1 MKRMLLSVLLFA
13 ASVIM
18 AQAQGF
24 RVHRSDGAVYE
35 FSVVADSIVFFDGEG
50 DPNYQEPVPDYV
62 LDAINQ
68 LQAYCDNLK
77 ATCAE
82 NRVFSQWNAE
92 MIKELTCQLYDLKD
106 EVTEVKVGCEAN
118 NERAKVYVDTEIANL
133 KSSVLSNISSVLA
146 DIKNNSNEISKLE
159 ANLQK
164 SLAQVNQTLADIKTQ
179 SLDNSNRISKLE
191 TALDNVEAEIEA
203 FAKDT
208 YARVATLEANVYNF
222 KDHLMLLVERDAEKD
237 AMIKALS
244 ERIAALEAK
253 VNQ

>member
-1 MKRMLLSVLLFA
+1 MKKMLLSVLLFA

-50 DPNYQEPVPDYV
+50 DPNYQEPVPDYI

-82 NRVFSQWNAE
+82 NQNVSQWNAE
-92 MIKELTCQLYDLKD
+92 MIKELAQQLDVFKTDLQ
-106 EVTEVKVGCEAN
+106 EVRVGCEAQFGN
-118 NERAKVYVDTEIANL
+118 SDRISNLEEVLSAVKAQNEKTYAKVAALEADVANL
-133 KSSVLSNISSVLA
+133 ETKVA
-146 DIKNNSNEISKLE
+146 Y
-159 ANLQK
+159 
-164 SLAQVNQTLADIKTQ
+164 
-179 SLDNSNRISKLE
+179 LE
-191 TALDNVEAEIEA
+191 T
-203 FAKDT
+203 K
-208 YARVATLEANVYNF
+208 VADFMADLV
-222 KDHLMLLVERDAEKD
+222 LLLERDAQRD
-237 AMIKALS
+237 AIIHALY
-244 ERIAALEAK
+244 ERIEALEAK

>member
-1 MKRMLLSVLLFA
+1 MKKMLLSVLLFA

-50 DPNYQEPVPDYV
+50 DPNYQEPVPDYI

-82 NRVFSQWNAE
+82 NQDVSQWNAE
-92 MIKELTCQLYDLKD
+92 MIKELAQQLDIFKTDLQ
-106 EVTEVKVGCEAN
+106 EVRVGCEAQFGN
-118 NERAKVYVDTEIANL
+118 SDRISNL
-133 KSSVLSNISSVLA
+133 EEVLSAVKA
-146 DIKNNSNEISKLE
+146 QNEK
-159 ANLQK
+159 
-164 SLAQVNQTLADIKTQ
+164 
-179 SLDNSNRISKLE
+179 
-191 TALDNVEAEIEA
+191 
-203 FAKDT
+203 T
-208 YARVATLEANVYNF
+208 YARVAALEADVVNLETKVANLETKVANF
-222 KDHLMLLVERDAEKD
+222 MDELMLLLKRDAEKD
-237 AMIKALS
+237 AIINALY

>member
-1 MKRMLLSVLLFA
+1 MKKMLLSVLLFA

-50 DPNYQEPVPDYV
+50 DPNYQEPVPDYI

-82 NRVFSQWNAE
+82 NQDVSQWNTE
-92 MIKELTCQLYDLKD
+92 MIKELAQQLDVFKTDLQ
-106 EVTEVKVGCEAN
+106 EVRVGCEAQFGN
-118 NERAKVYVDTEIANL
+118 SDRISNL
-133 KSSVLSNISSVLA
+133 EEVLSAVKA
-146 DIKNNSNEISKLE
+146 QNEE
-159 ANLQK
+159 
-164 SLAQVNQTLADIKTQ
+164 
-179 SLDNSNRISKLE
+179 
-191 TALDNVEAEIEA
+191 
-203 FAKDT
+203 T
-208 YARVATLEANVYNF
+208 YARVAALEHDVANLEHDVVNLETKVASF
-222 KDHLMLLVERDAEKD
+222 MAELMLLVRKDAEKD
-237 AMIKALS
+237 AIINELY
-244 ERIAALEAK
+244 ERIEALEAK

>member
-1 MKRMLLSVLLFA
+1 MLLFA

-92 MIKELTCQLYDLKD
+92 MIKELAEKLLNFEADLQ
-106 EVTEVKVGCEAN
+106 EVRVGCEAN
-118 NERAKVYVDTEIANL
+118 YEQAKAYVDEEIAAGFYKVYQN
-133 KSSVLSNISSVLA
+133 LA
-146 DIKNNSNEISKLE
+146 DIETQSVDNSYRISTLE

-164 SLAQVNQTLADIKTQ
+164 SLDQVYQTLADIKTQ
-179 SLDNSNRISKLE
+179 SVDNSCRISELE
-191 TALDNVEAEIEA
+191 AALNVVKAQIA
-203 FAKDT
+203 DT
-208 YARVATLEANVYNF
+208 DVRVAELEANFVNF
-222 KDHLMLLVERDAEKD
+222 NHHLLLLVDRDAEKD

>member
-1 MKRMLLSVLLFA
+1 MKKMLLSVLLFA

-50 DPNYQEPVPDYV
+50 DPNYQEPVPDYI

-82 NRVFSQWNAE
+82 NQDVSQWNTE
-92 MIKELTCQLYDLKD
+92 MIKELAQQLDVFKTDLQ
-106 EVTEVKVGCEAN
+106 EVRVGCEAQFGN
-118 NERAKVYVDTEIANL
+118 SDRISNL
-133 KSSVLSNISSVLA
+133 EEVLSAVKA
-146 DIKNNSNEISKLE
+146 QNEE
-159 ANLQK
+159 
-164 SLAQVNQTLADIKTQ
+164 
-179 SLDNSNRISKLE
+179 
-191 TALDNVEAEIEA
+191 
-203 FAKDT
+203 T
-208 YARVATLEANVYNF
+208 YARVAALEHDVVNLETKVASF
-222 KDHLMLLVERDAEKD
+222 MAELMLLVRKDAEKD
-237 AMIKALS
+237 AIINELY
-244 ERIAALEAK
+244 ERIEALEAK

>member
-1 MKRMLLSVLLFA
+1 MKKMLLSVLLFA

-50 DPNYQEPVPDYV
+50 DPNYQEPVPDYI

-82 NRVFSQWNAE
+82 NQNVSQWNAE
-92 MIKELTCQLYDLKD
+92 MIKELAQQLDVFKTDLQ
-106 EVTEVKVGCEAN
+106 EVRVGCEAQFGN
-118 NERAKVYVDTEIANL
+118 SDRISNLEEVLSAVKAQNEKTYAKVA
-133 KSSVLSNISSVLA
+133 A
-146 DIKNNSNEISKLE
+146 LE
-159 ANLQK
+159 ADV
-164 SLAQVNQTLADIKTQ
+164 AY
-179 SLDNSNRISKLE
+179 LE
-191 TALDNVEAEIEA
+191 T
-203 FAKDT
+203 K
-208 YARVATLEANVYNF
+208 VAYLETKVADFMADLV
-222 KDHLMLLVERDAEKD
+222 LLLERDAQRD
-237 AMIKALS
+237 AIIHALY
-244 ERIAALEAK
+244 ERIEALEAK

>member
-1 MKRMLLSVLLFA
+1 MKKMLLSVLLFA

-50 DPNYQEPVPDYV
+50 DPNYQEPVPDYI

-82 NRVFSQWNAE
+82 NQDVSQWNTE
-92 MIKELTCQLYDLKD
+92 MIKELAQQLDVFKTDLQ
-106 EVTEVKVGCEAN
+106 EVRVGCEAQFGN
-118 NERAKVYVDTEIANL
+118 SDRISNL
-133 KSSVLSNISSVLA
+133 EEVLSAVKA
-146 DIKNNSNEISKLE
+146 QNEKTYTRVAVLE
-159 ANLQK
+159 ADVHSFEN
-164 SLAQVNQTLADIKTQ
+164 
-179 SLDNSNRISKLE
+179 
-191 TALDNVEAEIEA
+191 
-203 FAKDT
+203 
-208 YARVATLEANVYNF
+208 
-222 KDHLMLLVERDAEKD
+222 HLMLLLKRDAEKD
-237 AMIKALS
+237 AIINELY
-244 ERIAALEAK
+244 ERIEALEAK

>member
-24 RVHRSDGAVYE
+24 RVYRSDGAVYE

-62 LDAINQ
+62 LDAIAK
-68 LQAYCDNLK
+68 LETECAWLKTVCADNR
-77 ATCAE
+77 TDSYY
-82 NRVFSQWNAE
+82 NSE
-92 MIKELTCQLYDLKD
+92 MIKDLDEKLLNFEADLQRVRVYCDEQIAQTKLY
-106 EVTEVKVGCEAN
+106 VIN
-118 NERAKVYVDTEIANL
+118 QVYQN
-133 KSSVLSNISSVLA
+133 LA
-146 DIKNNSNEISKLE
+146 DIQTQSDNNSDRISNLE

-164 SLAQVNQTLADIKTQ
+164 SQDKVYQTLVDIQTQ
-179 SLDNSNRISKLE
+179 SLDIYSRISVLE
-191 TALDNVEAEIEA
+191 AALSAVTAKNADI
-203 FAKDT
+203 
-208 YARVATLEANVYNF
+208 YARVAALEANVYNF
-222 KDHLMLLVERDAEKD
+222 KENLQILVERDAQKD

-244 ERIAALEAK
+244 ERISALEAK

>member
-68 LQAYCDNLK
+68 LQAYCANLN

-82 NRVFSQWNAE
+82 NQVLSQRNTK
-92 MIKELTCQLYDLKD
+92 MINEIAQQLDDFKAYLH
-106 EVTEVKVGCEAN
+106 EVRVGCEAQFDQT
-118 NERAKVYVDTEIANL
+118 KLYVDKEIAAGFSEVYQN
-133 KSSVLSNISSVLA
+133 LA
-146 DIKNNSNEISKLE
+146 DIQTQSDNNSKRISNLQAALSEVMAQNAALE
-159 ANLQK
+159 ADLM
-164 SLAQVNQTLADIKTQ
+164 
-179 SLDNSNRISKLE
+179 
-191 TALDNVEAEIEA
+191 
-203 FAKDT
+203 
-208 YARVATLEANVYNF
+208 
-222 KDHLMLLVERDAEKD
+222 HLVQRDERQDA
-237 AMIKALS
+237 IIHALS
-244 ERIAALEAK
+244 ERIEALEAK